1 MNEHMDNHDQEDPTQ
16 ALLRILHGD
25 TDNLHIP
32 HKTIVT
38 GKKIKNTTLRKF
50 VDKFRRTKKLN
61 EEQLVNV
68 LLAFDEIVEKEKLTE
83 EVLENIRKNPEVLK
97 KYLTKKKD
105 DKSK

>member
-1 MNEHMDNHDQEDPTQ
+1 MSDSVHTQNQDDPTQ

-50 VDKFRRTKKLN
+50 VDKYRKSKKLTD
-61 EEQLVNV
+61 EQLINV
-68 LLAFDEIVEKEKLTE
+68 LLAFDEVVEKERLTE
-83 EVLENIRKNPEVLK
+83 DILEKIRKNPEVLK
-97 KYLTKKKD
+97 KYLSKK
-105 DKSK
+105 